1 MTENGDSEPEEEYRT
16 HLNNSLGC
24 HLLMISL
31 SSRKKKAK
39 CTPRG
44 NPKTREVEDSTGSW
58 VPSSWQQ

>member
-1 MTENGDSEPEEEYRT
+1 MP
-16 HLNNSLGC
+16 SLDDK
-24 HLLMISL
+24 SV
-31 SSRKKKAK
+31 RKKKAK